1 MARLTR
7 HSPRILVPT
16 RAIVLLLGRRRN
28 QYRPY
33 GSPRVESRGFARLA
47 ALELVRRFDYPTP
60 RVRFGLAA
68 RGIATA
74 AMDLS
79 DGLIGD
85 LPKLAQASGLAAHVA
100 VERLPLSEAMRAAVS
115 GTQARDWALAA
126 GDDYELL
133 LAVPA
138 QASRGVAA
146 LAGAV
151 RAGTPVVAC
160 AKGIERGTRK
170 FMTEVIAECLPQAVP
185 AILSG
190 PGFAEDVA
198 RGLPTAAT
206 LAAHD
211 EAVARALA
219 RAVSAPTFRP
229 YHSTDVRGVEIGGA
243 AKNVLAI
250 AAGIVAGR
258 GLGASAAAALTTRGF
273 AELFRFG
280 RALGARPE
288 TLTGL
293 SGLGDLIL
301 TCSSAQSRNYS
312 YGMALGRGDPAHAG
326 GALAEGIFTA
336 PVLVEMA
343 NAKGVDM
350 PIANA
355 VVDILAGRASVD
367 EATETLMTR
376 PFRAEG

>member
-1 MARLTR
+1 MAFE
-7 HSPRILVPT
+7 RIAVVGAGAWGTALANVIA
-16 RAIVLLLGRRRN
+16 RAGRTVL
-28 QYRPY
+28 
-33 GSPRVESRGFARLA
+33 
-47 ALELVRRFDYPTP
+47 
-60 RVRFGLAA
+60 LAA
-68 RGIATA
+68 RHRA
-74 AMDLS
+74 AADV
-79 DGLIGD
+79 
-85 LPKLAQASGLAAHVA
+85 LAKTRESL
-100 VERLPLSEAMRAAVS
+100 RLPGVQIDKRIDIAPAGGELAGYEAI
-115 GTQARDWALAA
+115 
-126 GDDYELL
+126 L
-133 LAVPA
+133 LAVPSQEMRTA
-138 QASRGVAA
+138 
-146 LAGAV
+146 AGAIAPTL
-151 RAGTPVVAC
+151 RAGTPVIAC
-160 AKGIERGTRK
+160 AKGIERGTHR
-170 FMTEVIAECLPQAVP
+170 FMTEVIAAAAPAALP

-190 PGFAEDVA
+190 PSFAAEVA
-198 RGLPTAAT
+198 HGLPAAVT
-206 LAAHD
+206 LAAGD
-211 EAVARALA
+211 ETVAVALA
-219 RAVSAPTFRP
+219 RALGSAALRP

-258 GLGASAAAALTTRGF
+258 GLGASAAAALVTRGF

-280 RALGARPE
+280 RAFGARPE

-293 SGLGDLIL
+293 SGLGDVIL

-312 YGMALGRGDPAHAG
+312 YGMALGRGDAAHAS